1 MGGIGYK
8 LPAAL
13 FRGLQAICER
23 VEFPGEDRQLVV
35 STQLHFM
42 GVISR
47 PNDADRGKD
56 PPHSSGKRFRKNQG
70 KKDNRSFQNDADPE
84 YIVLQSRDQC
94 ALIQIIFHHVHGAN
108 EAAWA

>member
-35 STQLHFM
+35 STQLHFY

-47 PNDADRGKD
+47 PNDADRGKR
-56 PPHSSGKRFRKNQG
+56 SSAFFGKTLQKNQG
-70 KKDNRSFQNDADPE
+70 KRITAP
-84 YIVLQSRDQC
+84 SRMT
-94 ALIQIIFHHVHGAN
+94 LIQNILYCRAEISAP
-108 EAAWA
+108 